1 MQFTFRWLGN
11 AGFEFRLGD
20 TLLMVDP
27 FLTRPKLSNV
37 YCCRV
42 APDLQA
48 IKTHIQHCNLILV
61 SHTHFDHFMDVP
73 EIAIRTGAVVYGSSN
88 TCELAQKLG
97 VPEAQTHTINAG
109 DEFSVGEIMVRV
121 IQAAHPWIPGYT
133 DGCLRENLTL
143 PLRLRD
149 YRMDSCLSFL
159 ISFQGRRILVWNSIR
174 TDHAERADV
183 LICRAVSDQLWYTRI
198 MKSVQPRMVIPS
210 HWDDMFRPLTETTR
224 PFFAAPRLALPP
236 IKRIDLSKFEGKIR
250 KANPKS
256 MVLIPER
263 NKEYSV

>member
-20 TLLMVDP
+20 IVLMIDP

-48 IKTHIQHCNLILV
+48 IKTHSHICDHILV

-73 EIAIRTGAVVYGSSN
+73 EIAIRTGAVVHGSSN
-88 TCELAQKLG
+88 TCELALKLG
-97 VPEAQTHTINAG
+97 LPEEQIHRINAG
-109 DEFSVGEIMVRV
+109 DEFSIGEIMVRV
-121 IQAAHPWIPGYT
+121 IHAAHPWIPGYT
-133 DGCLRENLTL
+133 NGYLRENLKL

-159 ISFQGRRILVWNSIR
+159 ISFQGKRILVWNSIR
-174 TDHAERADV
+174 TDYAEPANV
-183 LICRAVSDQLWYTRI
+183 FICRAVSDQLWYTRI
-198 MKSVQPRMVIPS
+198 MKSAQPRLVIPS

-224 PFFAAPRLALPP
+224 PFFSVQRLALPL
-236 IKRIDLSKFEGKIR
+236 IQRIDLRKFEGKIK
-250 KANPKS
+250 KANPECK
-256 MVLIPER
+256 VLIPER
-263 NKEYSV
+263 GKEYSV